1 MSHLQSVVQKSETE
15 MRNLARGASLLA
27 LIAVCIIG
35 VVLLTGLDALV
46 LIEPFW
52 RSVTTLD
59 LALFGA
65 TVLAGLGKF
74 APLIPSGFYLLAVL
88 GAAGILDQIGKGEY
102 FSPRNIRALGDM
114 GGSML
119 WGAIWAAFI
128 TPAIAE
134 WTAGRSGYRLAL
146 EPEILVIG
154 IIGLA
159 ILVIGRLF
167 LRAQTLETEIGEI
180 V

>member
-1 MSHLQSVVQKSETE
+1 MPAAALSKSEAD

-27 LIAVCIIG
+27 LLSVLIIG
-35 VVLLTGLDALV
+35 VALLARLDALT

-59 LALFGA
+59 TALFGT
-65 TVLAGLGKF
+65 TVLAVLGKF
-74 APLIPSGFYLLAVL
+74 APLIPVSLYLLAVL
-88 GAAGILDQIGKGEY
+88 GAAGILDHIGKGEY
-102 FSPRNIRALGDM
+102 FSARNIRALGDM

-119 WGAIWAAFI
+119 WGALWAAFI
-128 TPAIAE
+128 VPAIAE
-134 WTAGRSGYRLAL
+134 WTAGRGGYRFAL

-154 IIGLA
+154 IIGMSV
-159 ILVIGRLF
+159 LVIGRLF
-167 LRAQTLETEIGEI
+167 ARAQRIETEMEEI